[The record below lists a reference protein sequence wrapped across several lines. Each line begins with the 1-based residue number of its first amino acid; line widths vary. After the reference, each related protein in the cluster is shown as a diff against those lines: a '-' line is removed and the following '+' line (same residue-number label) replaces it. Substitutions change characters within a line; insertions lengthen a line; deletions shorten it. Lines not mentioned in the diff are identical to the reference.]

1 MIIRTISQLPKVQ
14 QNTFLPDDSLFE
26 VSVSR
31 VSNSGQDYISKAVR
45 YKQLSDQLYSTIQNN
60 IVNTFSLKDASN
72 KNINVKTLNN
82 NANSMLS
89 GTCTFTGTKTFNGQV
104 LLKHSSNY
112 TFNNASD
119 SNDYCAATVK
129 TIKNA
134 LNGTSARI
142 GKTNNIQPVKFL
154 FNNTGTN
161 ETKLAY
167 LEINNVKNTPLP
179 YSGTLVIYGW
189 LADTGVID
197 TAQCWV
203 ALEGQMQDNSW
214 KILQLQP
221 WILGSRHSNMQYV
234 GFNVPVA
241 QGMKLRVEVG
251 FELNYQSSSYQLRD
265 NTLVDNT
272 AVQLATNS
280 GPAFIGSLYY

>member
-31 VSNSGQDYISKAVR
+31 ISNSGQDYISKAVR

-60 IVNTFSLKDASN
+60 IINTFSLKDANN
-72 KNINVKTLNN
+72 KNISVKTLNN
-82 NANSMLS
+82 NANSMLT
-89 GTCTFTGTKTFNGQV
+89 GTCTFSGSKTFNGQV
-104 LLKHSSNY
+104 VLKHANNY
-112 TFNNASD
+112 TFNNANN

-221 WILGSRHSNMQYV
+221 WILGARHSNMQYV
-234 GFNVPVA
+234 GFNVSVA

>member
-14 QNTFLPDDSLFE
+14 QNVFLPDDSLFE

-31 VSNSGQDYISKAVR
+31 IANSGQDYISKAVR
-45 YKQLSDQLYSTIQNN
+45 YKQLADQLDSTIQNN
-60 IVNTFSLKDASN
+60 IVNNFKLKDTSN
-72 KNINVKTLNN
+72 KNINVQTLYNN
-82 NANSMLS
+82 VSTIQN
-89 GTCTFTGTKTFNGQV
+89 GTCTFKGTKTFNDKV
-104 LLKHSSNY
+104 ILKNTNNNNFSN
-112 TFNNASD
+112 TST
-119 SNDYCAATVK
+119 SNDNCAATIK
-129 TIKNA
+129 AIKNA

-142 GKTNNIQPVKFL
+142 GQTNNIKPVKFL
-154 FNNTGTN
+154 FNNTNVT
-161 ETKLAY
+161 ESKIAY
-167 LEINNVKNTPLP
+167 LEVDNVKNAPLP
-179 YSGTLVIYGW
+179 YSGTLVLYGW

-203 ALEGQMQDNSW
+203 ALEGQMSDNSW

-221 WILGSRHSNMQYV
+221 WILGSRHANMQYV
-234 GFNVPVA
+234 SFNAAVA
-241 QGMKLRVEVG
+241 QSIKLRIEVG

-272 AVQLATNS
+272 AVQLATNI